1 VRFSYVRDVSP
12 AARLAERGM
21 TSPVPTTARAETGD
35 GDHALTARG
44 VAKFTAL
51 VALLAILADA
61 AVGHALLWENDPYWT
76 YWITK
81 TFLIATVF
89 GLGTAWLGTGVGRGA
104 VIALAHTVILTVY
117 YWTLSPIGL
126 PAHPDWLDLEHTWI
140 TGVPV
145 HFAVIYLGYLVALWL
160 WRRRPL
166 EEGAA
171 GRDALAALVAGVV
184 IVVVAGALASL
195 AVWDFP
201 GVTWFIVRLL
211 ITVPFLMLW
220 WAAAGRDWPAAVGGA
235 ITLAFI
241 WGAYGHF
248 LSPSG
253 LPDFPLRIT
262 SEAPPPADVEWLSY
276 RDLWLISFPI
286 YLLVA
291 GAVLAATVRVLTRV
305 PLRAAP
311 AAAALIL
318 VAAPLVIAI
327 PFADSGGD
335 NASVEA
341 RGEAQ
346 VERGGWYS
354 DDFAAAAAEVTLT
367 ATDQGGRVTP
377 LPPHDVLELGA
388 RIDHPDGET
397 YEVVADKPLVA
408 DPLGRH
414 GTWWGVGIDEW
425 HHGESGV
432 GTERLPAVHSEVAVF
447 AVGEVR
453 RDGELVAAG
462 VPVHVMTADGELPGR
477 LELNVGDEQTPVPG
491 LPDERLRVVWDDYS
505 GGAEKKS
512 DRHLIGTA
520 VLVILLGLAL
530 IASTGAV
537 AVRERRLG

>member
-1 VRFSYVRDVSP
+1 LSGP
-12 AARLAERGM
+12 LA
-21 TSPVPTTARAETGD
+21 TAVRAETREAADSIRG
-35 GDHALTARG
+35 GALTTRG

-51 VALLAILADA
+51 VALLAILSDA

-104 VIALAHTVILTVY
+104 VIAVVHTVILTVY
-117 YWTLSPIGL
+117 YWTLSPVGL
-126 PAHPDWLDLEHTWI
+126 PSHPDWLDLEHTWI

-160 WRRRPL
+160 WRRRPP
-166 EEGAA
+166 EEGAP
-171 GRDALAALVAGVV
+171 GREALAALVAGVV
-184 IVVVAGALASL
+184 IVVAAGALASL

-201 GVTWFIVRLL
+201 GVTWFVVRLL
-211 ITVPFLMLW
+211 ITVPFLILW
-220 WAAAGRDWPAAVGGA
+220 WATAGRDWPAAVGGA

-248 LSPSG
+248 LSPNG

-276 RDLWLISFPI
+276 RELWLISFPI

-291 GAVLAATVRVLTRV
+291 GAVLAAAGRVLTRV

-311 AAAALIL
+311 AAAALVL

-346 VERGGWYS
+346 VERGDWYS
-354 DDFAAAAAEVTLT
+354 DDFTGTDAELTLK
-367 ATDQGGRVTP
+367 ATDQAGRVTP
-377 LPPHDVLELGA
+377 LPPHDVLQLAA
-388 RIDHPDGET
+388 RIAHPNGET
-397 YEVVADKPLVA
+397 YEVVADKPLVD

-453 RDGELVAAG
+453 RGGELVAAG

-477 LELNVGDEQTPVPG
+477 LEVNVGDEQTPVPG

-530 IASTGAV
+530 VATIGAV
-537 AVRERRLG
+537 PVRERRLG

>member
-1 VRFSYVRDVSP
+1 MTPMRNNREEVRFRDT
-12 AARLAERGM
+12 RGLA
-21 TSPVPTTARAETGD
+21 T
-35 GDHALTARG
+35 
-44 VAKFTAL
+44 FTAL
-51 VALLAILADA
+51 VALLAILSDA

-89 GLGTAWLGTGVGRGA
+89 CLGTAWLGTGVGRGA
-104 VIALAHTVILTVY
+104 VIAFVHTLVLTVY

-126 PAHPDWLDLEHTWI
+126 PSHPDWLDLEHTWI

-160 WRRRPL
+160 WRRRTPDN
-166 EEGAA
+166 GAP
-171 GRDALAALVAGVV
+171 GKDASAALVAGTV

-195 AVWDFP
+195 AVGDFP

-211 ITVPFLMLW
+211 ITIPFLIFW

-262 SEAPPPADVEWLSY
+262 SEAPPPADVEWLGY

-286 YLLVA
+286 YLLVS
-291 GAVLAATVRVLTRV
+291 GVVLAATVPLMTRV
-305 PLRAAP
+305 RLAVLPT
-311 AAAALIL
+311 AAALVL

-327 PFADSGGD
+327 PFADASGD
-335 NASVEA
+335 NASLQA
-341 RGEAQ
+341 SGAAQ
-346 VERGGWYS
+346 VEQGEWYS
-354 DDFAAAAAEVTLT
+354 DDYAGGEAELTLQ

-377 LPPHDVLELGA
+377 LEPHDRVSLEA
-388 RIDHPDGET
+388 RVDHPAGDT
-397 YEVVADKPLVA
+397 YEIVADKPLVD

-414 GTWWGVGIDEW
+414 GTWWGVGLDEW

-432 GTERLPAVHSEVAVF
+432 GTEKLPSVHSEVALF

-453 RDGELVAAG
+453 RDGEVVAGAASI
-462 VPVHVMTADGELPGR
+462 HVMTTDEPYPGR
-477 LELNVGDEQTPVPG
+477 LELHVGDEQTPIVG

-512 DRHLIGTA
+512 DRHLIGTT

-530 IASTGAV
+530 FATARTGSASLRSNG
-537 AVRERRLG
+537 

>member
-1 VRFSYVRDVSP
+1 VVN
-12 AARLAERGM
+12 ER
-21 TSPVPTTARAETGD
+21 
-35 GDHALTARG
+35 LTADDDVRSARG
-44 VAKFTAL
+44 SATFTAL

-104 VIALAHTVILTVY
+104 VIAFVHTLILTVY

-126 PAHPDWLDLEHTWI
+126 PSHPDWLDLEHTWI

-145 HFAVIYLGYLVALWL
+145 HFAVIYLGYLLALWL

-166 EEGAA
+166 EDAPA
-171 GRDALAALVAGVV
+171 SRDATAALAAGVV
-184 IVVVAGALASL
+184 IVIVAGGLASL

-201 GVTWFIVRLL
+201 GITWFVVRLL
-211 ITVPFLMLW
+211 ITVPFLIFW
-220 WAAAGRDWPAAVGGA
+220 WAAAGRDWPSAVGGA

-262 SEAPPPADVEWLSY
+262 SEAPPPADVEWLGY

-291 GAVLAATVRVLTRV
+291 GVVLAATVPLLTRV
-305 PLRAAP
+305 RLAALP
-311 AAAALIL
+311 SAAALVL
-318 VAAPLVIAI
+318 VAAPLAIAI
-327 PFADSGGD
+327 PFADASGD
-335 NASVEA
+335 NASLETTGAARVEQGA
-341 RGEAQ
+341 
-346 VERGGWYS
+346 WYS
-354 DDFAAAAAEVTLT
+354 NDFADADAELT
-367 ATDQGGRVTP
+367 VAATDQGGRVTP
-377 LPPHDVLELGA
+377 LEPHDIVSVEALVT
-388 RIDHPDGET
+388 HPDGET
-397 YEVVADKPLVA
+397 YEVVADEPLVA

-414 GTWWGVGIDEW
+414 GTWWGVGLDEW

-432 GTERLPAVHSEVAVF
+432 GTEKLPSVHSEAALF

-462 VPVHVMTADGELPGR
+462 VPVHVMTTDGDYPGR
-477 LELNVGDEQTPVPG
+477 VELHIGDEQTPVPG

-512 DRHLIGTA
+512 DRHLIGTT
-520 VLVILLGLAL
+520 VLVILLVLAL
-530 IASTGAV
+530 AANTR
-537 AVRERRLG
+537 AVRANGRRMR

>member
-1 VRFSYVRDVSP
+1 MTSMRNHEQVRFRET
-12 AARLAERGM
+12 RGLA
-21 TSPVPTTARAETGD
+21 T
-35 GDHALTARG
+35 
-44 VAKFTAL
+44 FTAL
-51 VALLAILADA
+51 VALLAILSDA

-104 VIALAHTVILTVY
+104 VIALVHTLVLTVY
-117 YWTLSPIGL
+117 YWALSPIGL
-126 PAHPDWLDLEHTWI
+126 PSHPDWLDLEHTWI

-160 WRRRPL
+160 WRRRPVTD
-166 EEGAA
+166 GDAS
-171 GRDALAALVAGVV
+171 RDALAALLAGAA

-195 AVWDFP
+195 AVGDFP

-211 ITVPFLMLW
+211 ITVPFLLFW

-253 LPDFPLRIT
+253 LPDFPLRIA

-276 RDLWLISFPI
+276 RDLWLVSFPI

-291 GAVLAATVRVLTRV
+291 GVVLAAAVPLMTRLRLRVL
-305 PLRAAP
+305 P
-311 AAAALIL
+311 AAAALAL
-318 VAAPLVIAI
+318 VAAPLVVAI
-327 PFADSGGD
+327 PFADATGD
-335 NASVEA
+335 NATLEA
-341 RGEAQ
+341 TGAAR
-346 VERGGWYS
+346 VERGEWYS
-354 DDFAAAAAEVTLT
+354 NDFGDGAAEITLQ

-377 LPPHDVLELGA
+377 LEPHDRVRLEA
-388 RIDHPDGET
+388 RVAHPDGDS
-397 YEVVADKPLVA
+397 YEIAATKPLVD

-414 GTWWGVGIDEW
+414 GTWWGVGLDEW

-432 GTERLPAVHSEVAVF
+432 GSEKLPAVHSEVALF
-447 AVGEVR
+447 AVAEVR
-453 RDGELVAAG
+453 RDGELVAGAA
-462 VPVHVMTADGELPGR
+462 PIHVMTTDEPYPGR
-477 LELNVGDEQTPVPG
+477 LELHVGDEQTPIVG
-491 LPDERLRVVWDDYS
+491 LPDERLRVVWADYS

-512 DRHLIGTA
+512 DRHLIGTV

-530 IASTGAV
+530 AATARAAP
-537 AVRERRLG
+537 AVRKVG

>member
-1 VRFSYVRDVSP
+1 MS
-12 AARLAERGM
+12 A
-21 TSPVPTTARAETGD
+21 PVATTARAETREAANSTLG
-35 GDHALTARG
+35 GALTTRG

-51 VALLAILADA
+51 VALLAILSDA

-126 PAHPDWLDLEHTWI
+126 PSHPDWLDLEHTWI

-166 EEGAA
+166 EDGAP
-171 GRDALAALVAGVV
+171 GRDALAALVAGAV

-195 AVWDFP
+195 AIGDFP

-211 ITVPFLMLW
+211 ITVPFLIFW

-262 SEAPPPADVEWLSY
+262 GEAPPPADVHWLGY
-276 RDLWLISFPI
+276 RELWLISFPI
-286 YLLVA
+286 YLLVS
-291 GAVLAATVRVLTRV
+291 GVVLAAAVPLLTRARLAV
-305 PLRAAP
+305 AP
-311 AAAALIL
+311 AAAVLAV

-327 PFADSGGD
+327 PFADAGGD
-335 NASVEA
+335 NARVEA
-341 RGEAQ
+341 SGQAQ
-346 VERGGWYS
+346 IERGDWYS
-354 DDFAAAAAEVTLT
+354 DDFADADAELT
-367 ATDQGGRVTP
+367 VVATDRGGRVTP
-377 LPPHDVLELGA
+377 LPPHDIVELEA
-388 RIDHPDGET
+388 RVEHPGGDS
-397 YEVVADKPLVA
+397 YEIVAEKPLVD

-425 HHGESGV
+425 HHGESGI
-432 GTERLPAVHSEVAVF
+432 GSERLPAIHSEVALF

-462 VPVHVMTADGELPGR
+462 VPVHVMTADEGLPGR

-505 GGAEKKS
+505 GGAEKKT
-512 DRHLIGTA
+512 DRHPIGT
-520 VLVILLGLAL
+520 
-530 IASTGAV
+530 
-537 AVRERRLG
+537 EEQ

>member
-1 VRFSYVRDVSP
+1 
-12 AARLAERGM
+12 M
-21 TSPVPTTARAETGD
+21 TPTTNNGRFRDT
-35 GDHALTARG
+35 RG
-44 VAKFTAL
+44 LASFTAL
-51 VALLAILADA
+51 VALLAILSDA
-61 AVGHALLWENDPYWT
+61 AIGPALLGENDPYWT

-89 GLGTAWLGTGVGRGA
+89 GLGTAWLGTGIGRGA
-104 VIALAHTVILTVY
+104 VIALVHTIVLTVY

-126 PAHPDWLDLEHTWI
+126 PSHPDWLDLEHTWI

-145 HFAVIYLGYLVALWL
+145 HFAVIYLGYLVALWV
-160 WRRRPL
+160 WRRRPVD
-166 EEGAA
+166 EGPP
-171 GRDALAALVAGVV
+171 GREALAALVVGVV
-184 IVVVAGALASL
+184 IVVVAGGLASL

-201 GVTWFIVRLL
+201 GVTWFVVRLL
-211 ITVPFLMLW
+211 ITVPFLIFW

-235 ITLAFI
+235 ITLAFV

-262 SEAPPPADVEWLSY
+262 TEAPPPADVEWLSY

-291 GAVLAATVRVLTRV
+291 GAVLV
-305 PLRAAP
+305 
-311 AAAALIL
+311 L

-327 PFADSGGD
+327 PLADTSGN

-341 RGEAQ
+341 RGGAQ
-346 VERGGWYS
+346 IERGEWYS
-354 DDFAAAAAEVTLT
+354 DDFTGTEAELTLR

-377 LPPHDVLELGA
+377 LPPHDVLELDA
-388 RIDHPDGET
+388 RVEHPDGET
-397 YEVVADKPLVA
+397 YEIVADKPLVG

-447 AVGEVR
+447 GVGEVR
-453 RDGELVAAG
+453 RGGELVAAG
-462 VPVHVMTADGELPGR
+462 VPLHVMTADGELPGR

-491 LPDERLRVVWDDYS
+491 LPDERLRVIWDDYS

-512 DRHLIGTA
+512 DRHLIGTT

-530 IASTGAV
+530 VATGGV
-537 AVRERRLG
+537 GTRRPLRR

>member
-1 VRFSYVRDVSP
+1 MSASPQVEPAWAEVRLRDT
-12 AARLAERGM
+12 RGLA
-21 TSPVPTTARAETGD
+21 S
-35 GDHALTARG
+35 
-44 VAKFTAL
+44 FTAL
-51 VALLAILADA
+51 VALLAILSDA

-104 VIALAHTVILTVY
+104 VIALVHTLILTVY

-126 PAHPDWLDLEHTWI
+126 PSHPDWLDLEHTWI

-160 WRRRPL
+160 WRRRPVDH
-166 EEGAA
+166 GAP
-171 GRDALAALVAGVV
+171 GKDALAALVAGAG

-195 AVWDFP
+195 AIGDFP
-201 GVTWFIVRLL
+201 GFTWFLVRLL
-211 ITVPFLMLW
+211 ITVPFLIFW
-220 WAAAGRDWPAAVGGA
+220 WAAAGRDSPAAVGGA
-235 ITLAFI
+235 VTLAFI

-253 LPDFPLRIT
+253 LPDFPLRIM

-276 RDLWLISFPI
+276 RELWLISFPI

-291 GAVLAATVRVLTRV
+291 GVVLVAAVPLLTGVRLALASAAAVLA
-305 PLRAAP
+305 
-311 AAAALIL
+311 L
-318 VAAPLVIAI
+318 VAMPLLIAI

-341 RGEAQ
+341 AGQAQ
-346 VERGGWYS
+346 VERGDWYS
-354 DDFAAAAAEVTLT
+354 DDFAEANAELTVT

-377 LPPHDVLELGA
+377 LPPHDVVQLEA
-388 RIDHPDGET
+388 RVDHPDGDT
-397 YEVVADKPLVA
+397 YEIVAEKALVD

-414 GTWWGVGIDEW
+414 GTWWGVGTDVW
-425 HHGESGV
+425 HHGESGI
-432 GTERLPAVHSEVAVF
+432 GTERLPAIHSEVALF

-462 VPVHVMTADGELPGR
+462 VPVHVMTADEGLPGR
-477 LELNVGDEQTPVPG
+477 LELNVGDERTPVVG
-491 LPDERLRVVWDDYS
+491 LPDDRLRVVWDDYS

-520 VLVILLGLAL
+520 VLAILLGLAL
-530 IASTGAV
+530 MATARPVRPMRRTG
-537 AVRERRLG
+537 